1 MDLCTS
7 GPYRHSDSVMA
18 SREPGDP
25 RGDLYQEELKLLV
38 PVKPPAQLRDG
49 TDRGSDTLAPT
60 VLQLRLTCQGLATP
74 PNRTSRMRPVTV
86 SKRRLVWGGT
96 WPRAP
101 KFVDNAFP
109 SLKPSF
115 SKPPSSPGLPSFTPL
130 LSRLLLLYSAGVP
143 S

>member
-1 MDLCTS
+1 
-7 GPYRHSDSVMA
+7 MA

-74 PNRTSRMRPVTV
+74 PNRTSR
-86 SKRRLVWGGT
+86 
-96 WPRAP
+96 
-101 KFVDNAFP
+101 NATGYR
-109 SLKPSF
+109 K
-115 SKPPSSPGLPSFTPL
+115 
-130 LSRLLLLYSAGVP
+130 
-143 S
+143 